1 MKLSCADFTWPL
13 LAHADVLRLI
23 RSLDI
28 EGLDLGVFAERS
40 HIRPELVRQDIPMW
54 AGILRERIR
63 QAGLE
68 LADIFVQ
75 NALDFETMAPNNPDP
90 REREAGMRLF
100 LDMLE
105 LARRLEAPGITILP
119 GARFGDEPWNDAI
132 ARSAEGLKARVDA
145 AAAHTIQVSVEG
157 HVGSCVDTPEKLAR
171 LLDLTPGLRLT
182 LDYTHYA
189 YAGIADA
196 EVEPLIPYAR
206 HFQARGARLGK
217 LQAKFGD
224 NTIDY
229 RRILQR
235 LQETG
240 YAGFFSI
247 EYVWT
252 EWQQLNETENI
263 SETILMRD
271 FVRATLAGKPYTPPA
286 ARAETLP

>member
-13 LAHADVLRLI
+13 LPHQEVLRLI
-23 RSLDI
+23 HSLDI

-40 HIRPELVRQDIPMW
+40 HIRPEMIRTDIPMW
-54 AGILRERIR
+54 AGVLRERMR
-63 QAGLE
+63 RAGLE
-68 LADIFVQ
+68 LADVFVQ

-90 REREAGMRLF
+90 GEREAGLQLF
-100 LDMLE
+100 MDMLE
-105 LARRLEAPGITILP
+105 FARRLEAPGMTILP
-119 GARFGDEPWNDAI
+119 GARFGHEPWDEAI
-132 ARSAEGLKARVDA
+132 TRSAEGLKVRVDA
-145 AAAHTIQVSVEG
+145 AARYGIPVSVEG

-206 HFQARGARLGK
+206 HFQARGARPGN
-217 LQAKFGD
+217 LQAKFRD

-229 RRILQR
+229 RRILQL
-235 LQETG
+235 LQKSS

-252 EWQQLNETENI
+252 EWQQLNETENVC
-263 SETILMRD
+263 ETILMRD
-271 FVRATLAGKPYTPPA
+271 FVRATLAGQPYSPPA
-286 ARAETLP
+286 ARAEVLP

>member
-13 LAHADVLRLI
+13 LPHQDVLRLI
-23 RSLDI
+23 HSLAI

-40 HIRPELVRQDIPMW
+40 HIRPEIVRQDIPMW

-63 QAGLE
+63 GAGLE
-68 LADIFVQ
+68 LADVFVQ
-75 NALDFETMAPNNPDP
+75 NALDFETMAPNNPDSS
-90 REREAGMRLF
+90 EREAGMRLF

-105 LARRLEAPGITILP
+105 LARRLEAPGLTILP

-132 ARSAEGLKARVDA
+132 SRSAEGLKARVDA
-145 AAAHTIQVSVEG
+145 AAAHGLQVSVEG
-157 HVGSCVDTPEKLAR
+157 HVGSCVDTPEKLAQ
-171 LLDLTPGLRLT
+171 LVELTPGLRLT

-189 YAGIADA
+189 YAGIPDA
-196 EVEPLIPYAR
+196 EVEPLIPHAR
-206 HFQARGARLGK
+206 HFQARGACRGK

-224 NTIDY
+224 NSIDY

-240 YAGFFSI
+240 YAGFFAI

-252 EWQQLNETENI
+252 EWQHLNETDNVC
-263 SETILMRD
+263 ETILMRD
-271 FVRATLAGKPYTPPA
+271 FVRATLAGEAFTAPA
-286 ARAETLP
+286 ARAERLP

>member
-13 LAHADVLRLI
+13 LPHQDVLRLI
-23 RSLDI
+23 HSLDI

-40 HIRPELVRQDIPMW
+40 HIRPEIIRQDIPMW

-63 QAGLE
+63 GAGLE
-68 LADIFVQ
+68 LADMFVQ

-90 REREAGMRLF
+90 REREAGMQLF

-105 LARRLEAPGITILP
+105 LARRLEAPGMTILP
-119 GARFGDEPWNDAI
+119 GARFGNEPWDDAI
-132 ARSAEGLKARVDA
+132 ARAAEGLKARVDA
-145 AAAHTIQVSVEG
+145 AASHGIQVSVEG

-171 LLDLTPGLRLT
+171 LLDLTSGLRLT

-196 EVEPLIPYAR
+196 EVEPLIPHAR
-206 HFQARGARLGK
+206 HFQARGARPGK
-217 LQAKFGD
+217 LQAKFAD

-252 EWQQLNETENI
+252 DWQQLNETENI
-263 SETILMRD
+263 CETILMRD
-271 FVRATLAGKPYTPPA
+271 FVRATLAGEPYSPLA
-286 ARAETLP
+286 ARAEMLP

>member
-13 LAHADVLRLI
+13 LPHQDVLRLI
-23 RSLDI
+23 HSLDI

-40 HIRPELVRQDIPMW
+40 HIRPEIIRQDIPMW

-63 QAGLE
+63 GSGLE
-68 LADIFVQ
+68 LADVFVQ

-90 REREAGMRLF
+90 RERENGMQLF

-105 LARRLEAPGITILP
+105 LARWLEAPGMTILP
-119 GARFGDEPWNDAI
+119 GARFGNEPWDDAI

-145 AAAHTIQVSVEG
+145 AAAQGIQVSVEG
-157 HVGSCVDTPEKLAR
+157 HVGSCVDTPAKLAR

-182 LDYTHYA
+182 LDYTHDA
-189 YAGIADA
+189 YAGIADV

-206 HFQARGARLGK
+206 HFQARGACPGK
-217 LQAKFGD
+217 LQAKFAD

-240 YAGFFSI
+240 YAGFFAI

-252 EWQQLNETENI
+252 DWQHLNETENI
-263 SETILMRD
+263 CETILMRD
-271 FVRATLAGKPYTPPA
+271 FVRATLAGEPYSPPA
-286 ARAETLP
+286 ARAEMLP